1 MVQEMLEAGAKHLTR
16 YCRRRAG
23 DQLRSVTIY
32 TPEGT
37 DIVYQREGFRESYTD
52 EQVVALVEGARDLNN
67 TLHQTDIEKAPL
79 GRPIAGVY
87 SFEEAFVIQL
97 PWDETT
103 GVVAT
108 FDSDI
113 GTSLAG
119 FIDDCQRVLW
129 KEHPRELD

>member
-1 MVQEMLEAGAKHLTR
+1 MARDMLEAGAKHLTR
-16 YCRRRAG
+16 YCRERVG

-37 DIVYQREGFRESYTD
+37 DIVYQREGLRESYTD
-52 EQVVALVEGARDLNN
+52 EQVVALVDGARDLNN
-67 TLHQTDIEKAPL
+67 TLHQTSIEKAPL

-108 FDSDI
+108 FDADV

-119 FIDDCQRVLW
+119 FIRDCQRALW